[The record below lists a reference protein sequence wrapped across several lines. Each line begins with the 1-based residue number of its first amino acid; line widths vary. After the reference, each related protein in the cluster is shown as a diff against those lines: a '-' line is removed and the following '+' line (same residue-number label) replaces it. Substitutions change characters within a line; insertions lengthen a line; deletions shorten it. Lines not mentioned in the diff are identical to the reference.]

1 MGDPVIDSIIA
12 SAVLD
17 SLILPVFVVRI
28 WIRVRMQRM
37 GWEDI
42 WAIVAFVCGMLNVVS
57 DWVCLVEWGAGQ
69 KSVVA
74 MWMYMVT
81 FTCLIW
87 AVRISI
93 IFSIIRIIPA
103 KERLYIYGL
112 LIIAL
117 FFLTWTAL
125 IVQNAIA
132 CAYAYH
138 RSTPSS
144 PYLRCSLLHSLN
156 ISEMTVGSIGDI
168 ITVIFPLCVLRTL
181 SLPRKHLRLLR
192 LLFISNIV
200 VCIICAFRMACQ
212 IRPTL
217 TRWIVFITNL
227 QVAACFLV
235 CNLLVVVTYL
245 YRVLRDQEGSTTDTT
260 TEKDTTVDNDR
271 RISPSSRMALTT
283 IELLFSTHP
292 SEGVSDRSEEN
303 GTVSRPGHS
312 KNGHDA
318 LVHTTV

>member
-1 MGDPVIDSIIA
+1 M
-12 SAVLD
+12 
-17 SLILPVFVVRI
+17 LPHTHH
-28 WIRVRMQRM
+28 
-37 GWEDI
+37 
-42 WAIVAFVCGMLNVVS
+42 AF
-57 DWVCLVEWGAGQ
+57 
-69 KSVVA
+69 
-74 MWMYMVT
+74 
-81 FTCLIW
+81 
-87 AVRISI
+87 
-93 IFSIIRIIPA
+93 
-103 KERLYIYGL
+103 
-112 LIIAL
+112 
-117 FFLTWTAL
+117 
-125 IVQNAIA
+125 
-132 CAYAYH
+132 
-138 RSTPSS
+138 
-144 PYLRCSLLHSLN
+144 
-156 ISEMTVGSIGDI
+156 TVGSIGDI

-217 TRWIVFITNL
+217 TRWIVFVTNL
-227 QVAACFLV
+227 QVPWSPPLSCTLTRLTSRVVWYQVAACFLV

-303 GTVSRPGHS
+303 GTVSRPVRVCWPWFFVRMA
-312 KNGHDA
+312 NGFDRDIRKTDMTH
-318 LVHTTV
+318 